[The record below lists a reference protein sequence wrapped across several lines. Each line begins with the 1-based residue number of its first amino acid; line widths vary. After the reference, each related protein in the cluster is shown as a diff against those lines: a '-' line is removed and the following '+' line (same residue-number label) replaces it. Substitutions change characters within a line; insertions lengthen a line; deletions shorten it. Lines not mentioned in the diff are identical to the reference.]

1 MRKVKPL
8 NDFIFKKIFGE
19 KGNEDILI
27 SFINAVLKRTKKEPI
42 VEIEI
47 IDNKQL
53 TKELI
58 LDKTG
63 IIDVRAKTSKGENID
78 IEVQLTDQGNMDK
91 RTLFYWGKMYLE
103 NIKQGEDYTSLEKV
117 ITINILDF
125 EFLGTESYQSSFH
138 LWEDLEKDYMLTDV
152 VEIHFLEL
160 PKFRKKK
167 DKDYR
172 DNAIE
177 RWLMFLEKDISET
190 TLKELMSLDT
200 AIEKAEQKIE
210 YLSSDEEAMR
220 IYYERERSLHERA
233 NMISSAEERGREEG
247 DINRAKIAIRN
258 MLSKGMS
265 KELISEM
272 LEVSVELIEEVYN
285 ESI

>member
-8 NDFIFKKIFGE
+8 NDFIFKKVFGE

-53 TKELI
+53 NKALI

-103 NIKQGEDYTSLEKV
+103 NIKQGQDYTSLEKV

-125 EFLGTESYQSSFH
+125 NFLGTESYQSSFH
-138 LWEDLEKDYMLTDV
+138 LWEDIEKDYMLTDV

-160 PKFRKKK
+160 PKFRNKK
-167 DKDYR
+167 DKDYMEN
-172 DNAIE
+172 DIE
-177 RWLMFLEKDISET
+177 RWLMFLEKDIPET

-210 YLSSDEEAMR
+210 YLSSDEESMR

-233 NMISSAEERGREEG
+233 NMISSAEERKAIENAINFLKLGVDIETVAKGTGLPIEKIREL
-247 DINRAKIAIRN
+247 N
-258 MLSKGMS
+258 SK
-265 KELISEM
+265 L
-272 LEVSVELIEEVYN
+272 
-285 ESI
+285 

>member
-8 NDFIFKKIFGE
+8 NDFIFKKVFGE

-27 SFINAVLKRTKKEPI
+27 SFINAVLKRTNKEPI

-53 TKELI
+53 TKEVI
-58 LDKTG
+58 NDKTG
-63 IIDVRAKTSKGENID
+63 IIDVRARTAKGENVD

-125 EFLGTESYQSSFH
+125 DYLKTESYQSSFH
-138 LWEDLEKDYMLTDV
+138 LWEDIEKNYMLTDM

-160 PKFRKKK
+160 PKFRRKKNK
-167 DKDYR
+167 NYK

-177 RWLMFLEKDISET
+177 RWLAFLEKDIPET
-190 TLKELMSLDT
+190 TLRELMDLEP
-200 AIEKAEQKIE
+200 AIEKAEKRIE
-210 YLSSDEEAMR
+210 YLSSDEETMNT
-220 IYYERERSLHERA
+220 YWERERSLHERA
-233 NMISSAEERGREEG
+233 NMINSAEQRG
-247 DINRAKIAIRN
+247 DLNRAKIGIRN
-258 MLSKGMS
+258 MLEKGMD
-265 KELISEM
+265 KKDISEI
-272 LEVSVELIEEVYN
+272 LEVDIPLIEEVSKEMNYLK
-285 ESI
+285 

>member
-27 SFINAVLKRTKKEPI
+27 AFINAVLKRTKKEKI
-42 VEIEI
+42 VELEI

-53 TKELI
+53 SKELI

-103 NIKQGEDYTSLEKV
+103 NIKQGQDYTNLEKV

-138 LWEDLEKDYMLTDV
+138 LWEDIEKDYMLTDV
-152 VEIHFLEL
+152 IEIHFLEL

-167 DKDYR
+167 DKDYKEN
-172 DNAIE
+172 DIE

-190 TLKELMSLDT
+190 TLKELMSMDT

-210 YLSSDEEAMR
+210 YLSSDEETMR

-233 NMISSAEERGREEG
+233 NMISSAEERG
-247 DINRAKIAIRN
+247 DLKRAKIAIRN

-265 KELISEM
+265 KELISDM
-272 LEVSVELIEEVYN
+272 LEVSIELVEEVDREN
-285 ESI
+285 T

>member
-8 NDFIFKKIFGE
+8 NDFIFKKVFGE

-27 SFINAVLKRTKKEPI
+27 SFINAVLKRTKKEKI
-42 VEIEI
+42 VELEI

-63 IIDVRAKTSKGENID
+63 IIDVRAKTSNGENID

-103 NIKQGEDYTSLEKV
+103 NIKQGQDYTSLEKV

-138 LWEDLEKDYMLTDV
+138 LWEDIEKDYMLTDV

-172 DNAIE
+172 ENAIE
-177 RWLMFLEKDISET
+177 RWLMFLEKDTPET

-210 YLSSDEEAMR
+210 YLSSDEETMR

-233 NMISSAEERGREEG
+233 NMISSAEERG
-247 DINRAKIAIRN
+247 DLNRAKIAIRN

-272 LEVSVELIEEVYN
+272 LEVSIDLVEEVYKEN
-285 ESI
+285 I

>member
-8 NDFIFKKIFGE
+8 NDFIFKKLFGE

-103 NIKQGEDYTSLEKV
+103 NIKQGQDYTSLEKV

-125 EFLGTESYQSSFH
+125 EFLGTENYQSSFH
-138 LWEDLEKDYMLTDV
+138 LWEDIEKDYMLTDV
-152 VEIHFLEL
+152 VEIHFLDL
-160 PKFRKKK
+160 PKFRRKK

-172 DNAIE
+172 ENAIE
-177 RWLMFLEKDISET
+177 RWLMFLEKDTPEA

-210 YLSSDEEAMR
+210 YLSSDEETMR

-233 NMISSAEERGREEG
+233 NMISSAEARGLEKGKLEIAKNLLDMNISIEQIVLATGLTEEE
-247 DINRAKIAIRN
+247 INKI
-258 MLSKGMS
+258 K
-265 KELISEM
+265 
-272 LEVSVELIEEVYN
+272 
-285 ESI
+285 

>member
-8 NDFIFKKIFGE
+8 NDFIFKKVFGE

-27 SFINAVLKRTKKEPI
+27 SFINAVLKRTKKEKI
-42 VEIEI
+42 VELEI

-63 IIDVRAKTSKGENID
+63 IIDVRAKTSNGENID

-103 NIKQGEDYTSLEKV
+103 NIKQGQDYTSLEKV

-125 EFLGTESYQSSFH
+125 EFLGTETYQSSFH
-138 LWEDLEKDYMLTDV
+138 LWEDIEKDYMLTDV

-172 DNAIE
+172 ENDIE

-233 NMISSAEERGREEG
+233 NMISSAEARGVEKGKLEIAKNLLDMKISIEQIVLATGLTEEE
-247 DINRAKIAIRN
+247 INKINI
-258 MLSKGMS
+258 
-265 KELISEM
+265 
-272 LEVSVELIEEVYN
+272 
-285 ESI
+285 

>member
-1 MRKVKPL
+1 MRKIKPL

-42 VEIEI
+42 IEVEIIE
-47 IDNKQL
+47 NKEL
-53 TKELI
+53 TKDLI

-103 NIKQGEDYTSLEKV
+103 NIKQGQDYTSLEKV

-138 LWEDLEKDYMLTDV
+138 LWEDIEKDYMLTDV

-172 DNAIE
+172 ENEIE
-177 RWLMFLEKDISET
+177 RWLEFLEKDISET
-190 TLKELMSLDT
+190 TLKELISLDEV
-200 AIEKAEQKIE
+200 IGKAEQKIE
-210 YLSSDEEAMR
+210 YLSSDEETMK

-233 NMISSAEERGREEG
+233 NMISSAEK
-247 DINRAKIAIRN
+247 RAKLEVAKNLLDILDDETIAIKTG
-258 MLSKGMS
+258 LDI
-265 KELISEM
+265 KEIKFLRDK
-272 LEVSVELIEEVYN
+272 N
-285 ESI
+285 